1 MVQSSAL
8 TVLMATYNGATFVN
22 DQIESLVRQR
32 ASSLELI
39 VSDDG
44 SSDGTLDV
52 IRACAAKHS
61 TIELQ
66 IIDGPQEGF
75 AKNFRSLV
83 LNTKPKYE
91 HIAFCDQDDIW
102 FDDKF
107 SRAIASLPLHNGI
120 ATVHCGRTQNV
131 AEDGRTPIT
140 MSPLF
145 KRPPSFRNAIA
156 QSIAG
161 GNTITMNKMAFNLLR
176 ESLKESIPVSHDWW
190 TYLVVTGAGGKVI
203 YDPDPLVYYR
213 QHGRNVVGSNVG
225 SAAKLVRLISI
236 LNGRFREWNNSNVT
250 DLRKCEK
257 LLTEEARYVLEKME
271 TARGSG
277 CLKRLKALRDSGAQ
291 RQSRMSTFA
300 LYVACALG
308 RI

>member
-1 MVQSSAL
+1 
-8 TVLMATYNGATFVN
+8 MATYNGATFVN

-52 IRACAAKHS
+52 IRACAVKHS

-107 SRAIASLPLHNGI
+107 SRAIASLSRYKDI
-120 ATVHCGRTQNV
+120 AAVHCGRTLNV

-203 YDPDPLVYYR
+203 YDPSPLVYYR
-213 QHGRNVVGSNVG
+213 QHDRNVVGSNVG
-225 SAAKLVRLISI
+225 STAKLARLVGI
-236 LNGRFREWNNSNVT
+236 LNGRFRDWNNSNMT
-250 DLRKCEK
+250 NLRKCEH
-257 LLTEEARYVLEKME
+257 LLTNEARYVLEKME
-271 TARGSG
+271 GARSLGVT
-277 CLKRLKALRDSGAQ
+277 KRLAALRESGAQ
-291 RQSRMSTFA
+291 RQSGLSTFA
-300 LYVACALG
+300 LYLACALG